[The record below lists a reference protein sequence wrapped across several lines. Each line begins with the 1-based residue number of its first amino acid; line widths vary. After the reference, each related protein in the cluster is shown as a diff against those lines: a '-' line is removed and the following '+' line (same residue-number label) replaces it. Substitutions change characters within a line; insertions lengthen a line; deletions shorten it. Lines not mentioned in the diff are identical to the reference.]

1 MAACVLERGADPAC
15 GWREG
20 LTYCCLDSERQ
31 GTCYFEFQRGRNP
44 GRFWRTSSIYME
56 DEVFDRLN
64 LPELFAG
71 ALPDFDYYGETEVT
85 PEQWDRI
92 KTGAGRM
99 GPQTR
104 AAISELDGWAQDCF
118 CTGACFPGCWGFEN
132 KIPVSPGNDGA
143 GKGEG
148 HAFFRYSAGL

>member
-1 MAACVLERGADPAC
+1 
-15 GWREG
+15 
-20 LTYCCLDSERQ
+20 
-31 GTCYFEFQRGRNP
+31 
-44 GRFWRTSSIYME
+44 ME

-64 LPELFAG
+64 LPEPFAG

-118 CTGACFPGCWGFEN
+118 AQE
-132 KIPVSPGNDGA
+132 PV
-143 GKGEG
+143 
-148 HAFFRYSAGL
+148 FRVLGL